1 MKPRLVVM
9 THGQLAAEI
18 LRSAEMIVGG
28 IEDAFP
34 FCLTAEKG
42 IDVLKTEVGKL
53 METTPTDVPVL
64 FMTDLPGG
72 TPCNVAVEI
81 MYGREGV
88 VVLTGLNLMMLVE
101 FALSSGVDVRAVADR
116 VLAASAGSVKEMKKE
131 ASASEE
137 GYED

>member
-1 MKPRLVVM
+1 MKPRLVVV
-9 THGQLAAEI
+9 THGMLAVEI
-18 LRSAEMIVGG
+18 LKSAEMIVGA
-28 IEDAFP
+28 IDDAFP

-42 IDVLKTEVGKL
+42 IDALKAEVGKL
-53 METTPTDVPVL
+53 MESTPADVPVL

-81 MYGREGV
+81 LYGREGV

-101 FALSSGVDVRAVADR
+101 FALSSEADVRAVADR
-116 VLAASAGSVKEMKKE
+116 VLTASTGSVKEIKKE
-131 ASASEE
+131 AASSEE